1 MGAII
6 RLDVAR
12 AKRRVCTHVVYFFSP
27 KAAELYGPEFGDQ
40 RLYAWSLAEAEQI
53 ARERGGRIE
62 AL

>member
-12 AKRRVCTHVVYFFSP
+12 AKRRVCTHVVYFYSP
-27 KAAELYGPEFGDQ
+27 KAAEIYGAEFGDQ

-53 ARERGGRIE
+53 AKERGGRIE